1 MTAVVL
7 VTGGASGIGA
17 AVARRFARTGASVV
31 IADINDSDGPAIA
44 AEINGLFVPTDVTT
58 QQDNQAA
65 VDAFGGLDPRTHA
78 IHRDRTRDCS
88 SAFFVKQP
96 CQTWTAPSLTAAT

>member
-7 VTGGASGIGA
+7 VTGGASGIGT
-17 AVARRFARTGASVV
+17 AVARRFARTG
-31 IADINDSDGPAIA
+31 DSDGPAIA